1 MERSW
6 REGHPC
12 VDLICLIHQMIAE
25 QTVVAKVR
33 RVTYVGM
40 AVNIAIAVLKGGA
53 GLAFSSRAL
62 FADAV
67 HSLSDLMT
75 DIAVILGVRYWTAPA
90 DSEHPYGHGKIEA
103 LVELFIALALVA
115 VAYGLGAQAVQAF
128 AAGKQAVGHCLVEAA
143 LRFAVLPVECSQ
155 QGLKTAVGFCPG
167 FS

>member
-1 MERSW
+1 
-6 REGHPC
+6 
-12 VDLICLIHQMIAE
+12 MIAE

-33 RVTYVGM
+33 QVTYVGM

-115 VAYGLGAQAVQAF
+115 VAYGLGTQAAKAF
-128 AAGKQAVGHCLVEAA
+128 VAGKLSVPGLPAFFFA
-143 LRFAVLPVECSQ
+143 LASVLSKEWLFRWTRRQSCSARRC
-155 QGLKTAVGFCPG
+155 GRSSCAGSWGALP
-167 FS
+167 